1 MSAET
6 NTTMTG
12 DTKLPVVDDDGLLV
26 TAAAAA
32 TVETGSGHGE
42 RRDVCSA
49 SQAIDPEAEKRL
61 VWKFDLRILP
71 VLAIM
76 YLFNALVS
84 SSFLFFSF
92 VSGLGLPAFSNP
104 CLGGGIVECPS
115 RQNKN

>member
-1 MSAET
+1 
-6 NTTMTG
+6 MTG

-84 SSFLFFSF
+84 SSFLFLFF
-92 VSGLGLPAFSNP
+92 RFWFGLACVLKSMPW
-104 CLGGGIVECPS
+104 GGHCRMSLET
-115 RQNKN
+115 K